1 LSFDEDLDKYFREN
15 FDFMVAL
22 EEDMGSKTLE
32 ERTEKRKLVWAKATP
47 EQWAAIVEGQ
57 KMVHHQLVLHEVR
70 VTVGRYEYVI
80 CSVKKNGADS
90 YIRNTKYKTCRAVML
105 APKPAVWKE

>member
-1 LSFDEDLDKYFREN
+1 
-15 FDFMVAL
+15 
-22 EEDMGSKTLE
+22 
-32 ERTEKRKLVWAKATP
+32 
-47 EQWAAIVEGQ
+47 
-57 KMVHHQLVLHEVR
+57 MVHHQLVMNEVR

-90 YIRNTKYKTCRAVML
+90 YIRNIKYKTCRAVML